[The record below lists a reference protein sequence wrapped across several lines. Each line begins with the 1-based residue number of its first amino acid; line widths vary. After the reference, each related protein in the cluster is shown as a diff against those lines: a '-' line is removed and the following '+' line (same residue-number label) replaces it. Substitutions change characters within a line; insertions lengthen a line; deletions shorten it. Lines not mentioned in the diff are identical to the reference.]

1 MYVTLLD
8 VIKYM
13 EKRAIY
19 VLIYAG
25 TLASGLSSVLGYF
38 VVKSL
43 LDLMNSRGIVEPIR
57 VKNVF
62 NVQNVQRN
70 LCDRII

>member
-8 VIKYM
+8 VIKCM
-13 EKRAIY
+13 ERRAIY

-25 TLASGLSSVLGYF
+25 TLVNVLLSALGYF
-38 VVKSL
+38 AVKSS
-43 LDLMNSRGIVEPIR
+43 LDPMNFRGIVEPTR

-70 LCDRII
+70 LCDRIT

>member
-38 VVKSL
+38 AVKSL

>member
-1 MYVTLLD
+1 MYVILLD

-25 TLASGLSSVLGYF
+25 TLANVLSSVLGYF
-38 VVKSL
+38 AVKSS
-43 LDLMNSRGIVEPIR
+43 LDPMNSRGIVEPIR

-70 LCDRII
+70 LCDRIT